1 MADIVNNVSWC
12 HRRPAGTLELR
23 RKLHRP
29 TTRLVNQ
36 DARPFTR
43 PPESRRTMNRI
54 AQSESP
60 ASPTAVRTPKEGIPR
75 SPDSSSPARAGLLT
89 RLGTF
94 CVRRRRL
101 ILLAWLG
108 LFVTGILIGGE
119 VFTHLKESNG
129 SSSAESVHGFNLV
142 AKVSTR
148 GGSMVAV
155 IDGARVSDPA
165 VGKAVVAAA
174 HRVSK
179 LTGVTGVVTAYDSTD
194 PRLRSADGRAS
205 LMLVQTAKTTDMVV
219 SHREVADV
227 RAALAD
233 AVPGATVKVGG
244 DLAVMHDQMMTSE
257 SDLMK
262 GEGIAIP
269 ILLLALLLVFRG
281 FRPALIPILGGLV
294 TVSGALLLL
303 LGITKFID
311 VSFYAVDVIALF
323 GIALAVDYSLL
334 MVNRFREE
342 RGAGHDVTA
351 AVARSVGAAGRTITF
366 SALTVIASLAG
377 LFVFNDPTFSSLA
390 VGGIA
395 TTLIALLAGLVLVPA
410 LLAVLGRKIKA
421 ETRSQATDGL
431 FGRLARR
438 VQRRPLV
445 VACAAA
451 GVLLA
456 AGIPFLSVN
465 FGQDDPRI
473 LPRSF
478 ESRTVADTLLARFP
492 DKAADPI
499 QIVAQRAATDPA
511 VLAYAEKIKTIPGVT
526 SVTINDSLPGNLS
539 VTNVMGT
546 GSTQS
551 ASAQNLVA
559 ALRADRPAYR
569 TYVSGSA
576 AFLMDF
582 KHNIASRLPWALAL
596 IAMAT
601 FALLFLMTGSV
612 LVPIKALVMN
622 ALSLGATFGALVW
635 IFQEGHLS
643 GLLGFDAF
651 GAIEVWVP
659 VVVFVFAFGL
669 SMDYEVFL
677 LSRIK
682 EAYDECGDSNQA
694 VARGMQRSG
703 RIITSA
709 AALVMIVFLGFALG
723 DNLGIKQMGLALAI
737 AVLVDATLVRCLLV
751 PATMTLLGKANWW
764 APAPLRRLHDR
775 FALNEA
781 PPAAVTNPSSPP
793 RESDVHTVGTK
804 TPAFPS

>member
-1 MADIVNNVSWC
+1 
-12 HRRPAGTLELR
+12 
-23 RKLHRP
+23 
-29 TTRLVNQ
+29 
-36 DARPFTR
+36 
-43 PPESRRTMNRI
+43 MNHTAHT
-54 AQSESP
+54 AQP
-60 ASPTAVRTPKEGIPR
+60 ASPTAVPAPMQGLPDIPDR
-75 SPDSSSPARAGLLT
+75 SDPGKTGLLT

-108 LFVTGILIGGE
+108 LFVTGILIGGQ

-129 SSSAESVHGFNLV
+129 NSSAESVHGSELL

-165 VGKAVVAAA
+165 VGRAVVAAA

-205 LMLVQTAKTTDMVV
+205 LMLVETAKTTDIVI
-219 SHREVADV
+219 SNKEVADV
-227 RAALAD
+227 RAALAN

-257 SDLMK
+257 SDLVK

-303 LGITKFID
+303 LGVTNLID
-311 VSFYAVDVIALF
+311 VSFYAVDVIALL

-342 RGAGHDVTA
+342 RGAGHDVPA

-366 SALTVIASLAG
+366 SGLTVIASLAG

-390 VGGIA
+390 IGGIA

-410 LLAVLGRKIKA
+410 LLAVLGRKIKR
-421 ETRSQATDGL
+421 ETRSQATDGV

-438 VQRRPLV
+438 VQRRPLL
-445 VACAAA
+445 VACATA

-492 DKAADPI
+492 GKAADPI
-499 QIVAQRAATDPA
+499 QVVAQRPATDPA

-539 VTNVMGT
+539 VTNVMAS

-551 ASAQNLVA
+551 TEAQNLVT

-576 AFLMDF
+576 AILMDF
-582 KHNIASRLPWALAL
+582 KHSIATRFPWALAL
-596 IAMAT
+596 IALAT
-601 FALLFLMTGSV
+601 FVLLFLMTGSV
-612 LVPIKALVMN
+612 LVPLKALVMN

-635 IFQEGHLS
+635 IFQDGHLS

-682 EAYDECGDSNQA
+682 EAYDECGDSNRA

-764 APAPLRRLHDR
+764 APAPLRRLHNR
-775 FALNEA
+775 FGLREA
-781 PPAAVTNPSSPP
+781 PSAAVTMPSSPP
-793 RESDVHTVGTK
+793 RVTVDQAVGTK
-804 TPAFPS
+804 QPAFTS

>member
-1 MADIVNNVSWC
+1 
-12 HRRPAGTLELR
+12 
-23 RKLHRP
+23 
-29 TTRLVNQ
+29 
-36 DARPFTR
+36 
-43 PPESRRTMNRI
+43 MNRI
-54 AQSESP
+54 VQPDSP
-60 ASPTAVRTPKEGIPR
+60 VAVHTPKEGIPDSR
-75 SPDSSSPARAGLLT
+75 GSSSPAKASLLT
-89 RLGTF
+89 RVGTF

-108 LFVTGILIGGE
+108 LFVTGILIGGQ

-129 SSSAESVHGFNLV
+129 SSSTESVHGFNLI
-142 AKVSTR
+142 AKVSTH
-148 GGSMVAV
+148 GGSLVAV
-155 IDGARVSDPA
+155 IDGARVSDPV

-174 HRVSK
+174 HRVSR

-205 LMLVQTAKTTDMVV
+205 LMQVETAKTTDMVV
-219 SHREVADV
+219 SNREVASV
-227 RAALAD
+227 RAALD
-233 AVPGATVKVGG
+233 NAVPGATVKVGG
-244 DLAVMHDQMMTSE
+244 GLAVMHDQMMTSE
-257 SDLMK
+257 SDLVK
-262 GEGIAIP
+262 GEGITIP

-342 RGAGHDVTA
+342 RGAGYDVPG
-351 AVARSVGAAGRTITF
+351 AVARSVAAAGRTITF

-377 LFVFNDPTFSSLA
+377 LFVFNDPTFASLA

-395 TTLIALLAGLVLVPA
+395 TTMIALLAGLVLVPA
-410 LLAVLGRKIKA
+410 LLAVLGRKIKP

-438 VQRRPLV
+438 VQRRPLL
-445 VACAAA
+445 VACATA

-473 LPRSF
+473 LPRAF
-478 ESRTVADTLLARFP
+478 ESRTVADTLLTRFP
-492 DKAADPI
+492 GKAADPI
-499 QIVAQRAATDPA
+499 QVVAQRPATDPA
-511 VLAYAEKIKTIPGVT
+511 VLAYAEKIKAMPGVT
-526 SVTINDSLPGNLS
+526 SVRINDSLPGNLS
-539 VTNVMGT
+539 VTNVT
-546 GSTQS
+546 ASGSTQS
-551 ASAQNLVA
+551 TEAQNLVT

-569 TYVSGSA
+569 TYVSGSP

-635 IFQEGHLS
+635 IFQDGHLS

-764 APAPLRRLHDR
+764 APGPLRRLHDR
-775 FALNEA
+775 FGVSEA
-781 PPAAVTNPSSPP
+781 PPAAATSPSRPP
-793 RESDVHTVGTK
+793 KDSGDHTIGTK
-804 TPAFPS
+804 TPAFQS

>member
-1 MADIVNNVSWC
+1 
-12 HRRPAGTLELR
+12 
-23 RKLHRP
+23 
-29 TTRLVNQ
+29 
-36 DARPFTR
+36 
-43 PPESRRTMNRI
+43 MNHTAHT
-54 AQSESP
+54 AQP
-60 ASPTAVRTPKEGIPR
+60 ASPTAVPAPMQGLPDIPDR
-75 SPDSSSPARAGLLT
+75 SDPGKTGLLT

-108 LFVTGILIGGE
+108 LFVTGILIGGQ

-129 SSSAESVHGFNLV
+129 NSSAESVHGSELL

-165 VGKAVVAAA
+165 VGRAVVAAA

-205 LMLVQTAKTTDMVV
+205 LMLVETAKTTDIVI
-219 SHREVADV
+219 SNKEVADV
-227 RAALAD
+227 RAALAN

-257 SDLMK
+257 SDLVK

-303 LGITKFID
+303 LGVTNLID
-311 VSFYAVDVIALF
+311 VSFYAVDVIALL

-342 RGAGHDVTA
+342 RGAGHDVPA

-366 SALTVIASLAG
+366 SGLTVIASLAG

-390 VGGIA
+390 IGGIA

-410 LLAVLGRKIKA
+410 LLAVLGRKIEP
-421 ETRSQATDGL
+421 ETRSQANDGV

-438 VQRRPLV
+438 VQRRPLL
-445 VACAAA
+445 VACATA

-492 DKAADPI
+492 GKAADPI
-499 QIVAQRAATDPA
+499 QVVAQRPATDPA

-539 VTNVMGT
+539 VTNVMAS

-551 ASAQNLVA
+551 TEAQNLVT

-576 AFLMDF
+576 AILMDF
-582 KHNIASRLPWALAL
+582 KHSIATRFPWALAL
-596 IAMAT
+596 IALAT
-601 FALLFLMTGSV
+601 FLLLFLMTGSV
-612 LVPIKALVMN
+612 LVPLKALVMN

-635 IFQEGHLS
+635 IFQDGHLS

-682 EAYDECGDSNQA
+682 EAYDECGDSNRA

-764 APAPLRRLHDR
+764 APAPLRRLHNR
-775 FALNEA
+775 FGLREA
-781 PPAAVTNPSSPP
+781 PSAAVTMPSSPP
-793 RESDVHTVGTK
+793 RVTVDQAVGTK
-804 TPAFPS
+804 QPAFTS